1 MNRQLT
7 SVYIEPVCPYC
18 GRENKHLVKICS
30 GCTTPLSPD
39 AVTPPP
45 KSKFWA
51 VVFAFFFGPLGLL
64 YSSLVGA
71 AVMLLVGIVVVFFL
85 SGIPWSR
92 FFYAICCAIWAYRA
106 IDLHK
111 GHGKAKASDEAY
123 ALLNQAADLE
133 RKDPVA
139 AVARY
144 QEIAQLY
151 PDTDAGKEAR
161 RNIQT
166 LTSSQQANAPT

>member
-1 MNRQLT
+1 MNRQPA

-18 GRENKHLVKICS
+18 GRENKQSAKICS

-39 AVTPPP
+39 AVAPPE

-85 SGIPWSR
+85 SGVPWIR

-106 IDLHK
+106 IDLRNE
-111 GHGKAKASDEAY
+111 HGQAKRSDEAY
-123 ALLNQAADLE
+123 ALLNQAADME
-133 RKDPVA
+133 RKDPEA
-139 AVARY
+139 AIAMY
-144 QEIAQLY
+144 QEIVRLY
-151 PDTDAGKEAR
+151 PHTDSAREAE

-166 LTSSQQANAPT
+166 LTATNSGRN